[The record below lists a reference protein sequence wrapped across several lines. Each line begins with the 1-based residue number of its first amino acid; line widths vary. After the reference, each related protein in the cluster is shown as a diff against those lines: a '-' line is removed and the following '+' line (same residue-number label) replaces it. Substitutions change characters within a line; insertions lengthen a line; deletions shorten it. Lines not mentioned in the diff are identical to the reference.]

1 MNLYVGNLPYS
12 TTDEELRDLFAA
24 YGTVVSATVLR
35 DRYSGLSRGFGFVE
49 MSNDAEAQAAIQGLN
64 GTMLEGRP
72 LKVDKARPRTDR
84 GGGGG
89 REGQGRELRGGGRRR
104 ERW

>member
-35 DRYSGLSRGFGFVE
+35 DRYSGLSRVFAFVE
-49 MSNDAEAQAAIQGLN
+49 MSSDAEAEAAIQGLN

-84 GGGGG
+84 GGGREGPG
-89 REGQGRELRGGGRRR
+89 REPRGGGRRR

>member
-12 TTDEELRDLFAA
+12 TTDEDLRDLFAA

-49 MSNDAEAQAAIQGLN
+49 MSNDAEAEAAIQGLN

-89 REGQGRELRGGGRRR
+89 REGQGREPRGGGRRR

>member
-12 TTDEELRDLFAA
+12 TTDEQLRDLFAA

-49 MSNDAEAQAAIQGLN
+49 MSSDAEAEAAIQGLN

-72 LKVDKARPRTDR
+72 LKVDKARPRADR
-84 GGGGG
+84 GGG
-89 REGQGRELRGGGRRR
+89 REGREREPRGGGGRRR